1 MFKKILSTT
10 VLTVSALGVMA
21 TQAATPGFYV
31 SGQVGYAA
39 THMKPHLPTGA
50 GISLAND
57 GLAGRV
63 ALGYK
68 ITSKVALEVGYLQLP
83 GIKFPSTKDNT
94 TFSNE
99 QYAVDVAAKGML
111 PLTHNVDM
119 YGKLGVA
126 YLTTQLNNAP
136 KEDIAKRTLA
146 PEVAV
151 GMSYDITP
159 NVSLDA
165 SWTHIQPLGNNKP
178 GNIDFAT
185 LGVGYNFG

>member
-10 VLTVSALGVMA
+10 VLTVSALGTMA

-39 THMKPHLPTGA
+39 THMKSHLPTGA
-50 GISLAND
+50 GIGLAND

-68 ITSKVALEVGYLQLP
+68 ITPKVAVEVGYLQLP
-83 GIKFPSTKDNT
+83 DVKFPSTKDNA

-111 PLTHNVDM
+111 PLTPNVDM
-119 YGKLGVA
+119 YGKIGVA
-126 YLTTQLNNAP
+126 YLTTQLNAP
-136 KEDIAKRTLA
+136 NEDIAKRTLA

-159 NVSLDA
+159 QVTVDTSL
-165 SWTHIQPLGNNKP
+165 THIQTLGSRRP
-178 GNIDFAT
+178 GNVDFLAV
-185 LGVGYNFG
+185 GVGYNFG

>member
-10 VLTVSALGVMA
+10 LLSVSALATMS
-21 TQAATPGFYV
+21 TQAATPSFYV

-39 THMKPHLPTGA
+39 THMKSQLPTGA
-50 GISLAND
+50 GIGLAND

-68 ITSKVALEVGYLQLP
+68 ITPKVAVEIGYLQLP
-83 GIKFPSTKDNT
+83 SVKFPSRKNAS
-94 TFSNE
+94 FSNK
-99 QYAVDVAAKGML
+99 QHAIDVAAKGMI

-126 YLTTQLNNAP
+126 YLTTQLNAP

-159 NVSLDA
+159 QVTVDTSL
-165 SWTHIQPLGNNKP
+165 THIQTLGSRRP
-178 GNIDFAT
+178 GNIDFLAV
-185 LGVGYNFG
+185 GVGYNFG